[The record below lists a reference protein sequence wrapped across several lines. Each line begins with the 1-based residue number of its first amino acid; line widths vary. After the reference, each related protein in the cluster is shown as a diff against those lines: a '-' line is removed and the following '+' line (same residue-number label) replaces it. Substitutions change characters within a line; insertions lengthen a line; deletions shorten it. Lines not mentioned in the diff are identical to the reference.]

1 MVLKNRRFCIF
12 LWKGYGYSNSTKML
26 NLHIDFFIKDNG
38 FSDKQIK
45 DIKLLKY
52 EEVLHIERKK
62 YAVSIL
68 RTK

>member
-1 MVLKNRRFCIF
+1 MILKNRRFCIF
-12 LWKGYGYSNSTKML
+12 LWKGYGHSNGTKML
-26 NLHIDFFIKDNG
+26 NLHIDFFIKENG
-38 FSDKQIK
+38 FGDKQIK

-52 EEVLHIERKK
+52 EGVMHIERKR